1 MSLFQAQARRAP
13 RARNADERALSRDR
27 IVATALTL
35 IDEQGLEAFSLRAV
49 AKELGVYP
57 TALYWHV
64 PSRNE
69 LVVEIITDVLAGI
82 VPPPELAWEDWLRA
96 FLQNFRAAI
105 LRHPNVAP
113 LIGVQLVSNASVDLA
128 MVEQVLDKLN
138 EARFEGKRLVATYN
152 AVLGTVVGYI
162 TQEFAM
168 VLTDDTERWTQRM
181 VQHVSTIDAET
192 YPVLAAHR
200 ELMIN
205 RSFILRWENGT
216 TVPLEGGFEFYLEL
230 MIAGLR
236 ALAAEARGSGPT
248 GAVEGGRSPS
258 PSSPR

>member
-1 MSLFQAQARRAP
+1 MSLFQAAARRAP
-13 RARNADERALSRDR
+13 RPRNAEESALSRDR
-27 IVATALTL
+27 IVTTALTL
-35 IDEQGLEAFSLRAV
+35 IDQQGLEAFSLRAV

-82 VPPPELAWEDWLRA
+82 VPPEELAWEDWLRR
-96 FLQNFRAAI
+96 FLHNFRAAI

-113 LIGVQLVSNASVDLA
+113 LIGVQLVSNASVDLT
-128 MVEQVLDKLN
+128 MVEQILARLN
-138 EARFEGKRLVATYN
+138 QAGFSGERLVAAYN
-152 AVLGTVVGYI
+152 AVLGTLVGYI

-168 VLTDDTERWTQRM
+168 VLTDDTERWMQRM
-181 VQHVSTIDAET
+181 THHVSSIDAET

-216 TVPLEGGFEFYLEL
+216 TVPLDGGFEFYAEL
-230 MIAGLR
+230 LIAGLKG
-236 ALAAEARGSGPT
+236 LAEADRCQPGPSIPT
-248 GAVEGGRSPS
+248 R
-258 PSSPR
+258 